1 MKIIDKNILIDLFIK
16 NGLNKS
22 EICKQLGISLE
33 VLNKNLELYN
43 ITRDLDT
50 MRSHAA
56 MQSREANFQKVFSSL
71 DVERFKS
78 RYNTSGVYYEDLMS
92 EFSLT
97 SRHLDR
103 ILKELG
109 LEKRKRSDAEKLNA
123 LKSQVSSEELLTYY
137 VTENHSCDETLLH
150 FNITYTQ
157 LNKLLHEYNIVKD
170 RKLIVQTSA
179 KTKEKVYGSANY
191 NNRDKAKETC
201 LEKYGVDNL
210 FRDTER
216 MKKAY
221 QEKLGVDHP
230 MHLQRVRDKMVSNT
244 DYDAL
249 ISKTHATNLA
259 KYGVENAATLPE
271 VRARIRESVKDTF
284 MNKYGAT
291 CYWTTSECK
300 SAYNSVH
307 SVPNDTFASLL
318 VNSNIPY
325 KREHKLLN
333 RSYDF
338 IVGKNLI
345 EINPSATHNS
355 TWSVFGDVGIDKYYH
370 RDKSQLAEDN
380 GYRCI
385 HVWDWDDKAKI
396 VKLLLPRKRVFA
408 RKCEIKEVDL
418 NTTREYLNEH
428 HLQGYAKD
436 EIRIG
441 LYYNDGLVSIMT
453 FGKPRYNKKCDYELI
468 RYCSS
473 YDVVGGAEK
482 LFSHFIKN
490 YNPNQVVSY
499 CDKSKFTGKT
509 YTKLGF
515 KFISNT
521 VSKHWYNPKTDVHVT
536 DNLLRQRG
544 FDQLFGTSYGK
555 GTSNE
560 VLMLEAGFVEIF
572 DAGQTT
578 YIWTRGD

>member
-1 MKIIDKNILIDLFIK
+1 MKIIDKQTLIDLFVTK
-16 NGLNKS
+16 QLNKS

-33 VLNKNLELYN
+33 VLNKNLGSYN

-71 DVERFKS
+71 DVEKFKS
-78 RYNTSGVYYEDLMS
+78 RYNTSGVYYEDILA

-109 LEKRKRSDAEKLNA
+109 LQKRKRSDAEKLNA
-123 LKSQVSSEELLTYY
+123 LKSQVPSEELLDYY
-137 VTENHSCDETLLH
+137 VTSNHSCDETLSH

-179 KTKEKVYGSANY
+179 KTKEQVYGSANY
-191 NNRDKAKETC
+191 NNREKAKETC

-210 FRDTER
+210 FKDTER

-230 MHLQRVRDKMVSNT
+230 MYLDDVKNRMVEHT
-244 DYDAL
+244 DYEKRAL
-249 ISKTHATNLA
+249 TTRQNNMQR
-259 KYGVENAATLPE
+259 YGVMNTSQLPD
-271 VRARIRESVKDTF
+271 VKQKIGKSLRDTF
-284 MNKYGAT
+284 VDRYGST
-291 CYWTTSECK
+291 CYWTSSECK
-300 SAYNSVH
+300 SSYNSTH
-307 SVPNDTFASLL
+307 SQYNDEFDGMLNA
-318 VNSNIPY
+318 SNIAFQ
-325 KREHKLLN
+325 REFRLFN
-333 RSYDF
+333 RVFDF
-338 IVGKNLI
+338 KCGNNLV
-345 EINPSATHNS
+345 EINPYPTHNS
-355 TWSVFGDVGIDKYYH
+355 TWGIFSDGPLDKYYH

-396 VKLLLPRKRVFA
+396 VKLLLPRQRVFA
-408 RKCEIKEVDL
+408 RKCEVREVDL

-436 EIRIG
+436 DIRLG
-441 LYYNDGLVSIMT
+441 LFYDDSLVSIMT
-453 FGKPRYNKKCDYELI
+453 FGKPRYNKNCDYELI

-473 YDVVGGAEK
+473 YDVIGGAEK
-482 LFSHFIKN
+482 LFSHFLRE
-490 YNPNQVVSY
+490 YNPDKVVSY
-499 CDKSKFTGKT
+499 CDKSKFTGAT
-509 YTKLGF
+509 YKKLGF

-521 VSKHWYNPKTDVHVT
+521 VSKHWYNPKTGLHVT

-544 FDQLFGTSYGK
+544 FDQLFGTYYGK

-560 VLMLEAGFVEIF
+560 ALMLQAGFVEIF

>member
-1 MKIIDKNILIDLFIK
+1 MEIIDKNILTDLFITK
-16 NGLNKS
+16 GLNKS
-22 EICKQLGISLE
+22 EICKFLNISAD
-33 VLNKNLELYN
+33 VLNHNLDLYN
-43 ITRDLDT
+43 LNRDLDT

-56 MQSREANFQKVFSSL
+56 IQSREANFQKVFSSL
-71 DVERFKS
+71 DVESFKS
-78 RYNTSGVYYEDLMS
+78 RYNTSGVYYEDLLA

-109 LEKRKRSDAEKLNA
+109 LEKRKRVDAQKLEA
-123 LKSQVSSEELLTYY
+123 LKLQVPYTDLLQYY

-150 FNITYTQ
+150 FNINYSQ
-157 LNKLLHEYNIVKD
+157 LNKLLHEYGIVKD

-179 KTKEKVYGSANY
+179 KTKEQVYGSATY

-201 LEKYGVDNL
+201 LEKYGVDNP
-210 FRDTER
+210 FKDSDR

-221 QEKLGVDHP
+221 REKLGVDHP
-230 MHLQRVRDKMVSNT
+230 MHLDDVKNRMVEHT
-244 DYDAL
+244 DYGKRAL
-249 ISKTHATNLA
+249 ITRQNNMKR
-259 KYGVENAATLPE
+259 YGVLNTSQLPY
-271 VRARIRESVKDTF
+271 VKQKIGKSLRDTF
-284 MNKYGAT
+284 VDRYGAT
-291 CYWTTSECK
+291 CYWTSSKCK
-300 SAYNSVH
+300 SSYNSTH
-307 SVPNDTFASLL
+307 SQYNDGFDRLL
-318 VNSNIPY
+318 ADNGVAFL
-325 KREHKLLN
+325 REFKLFN
-333 RSYDF
+333 RVFDF
-338 IVGKNLI
+338 KCENNLI
-345 EINPSATHNS
+345 EIDPYPTHNS
-355 TWSVFGDVGIDKYYH
+355 TWGIFSDGPMDKYYH
-370 RDKSQLAEDN
+370 RDKSQLAEEN

-408 RKCEIKEVDL
+408 RKCTVREVDL

-441 LYYNDGLVSIMT
+441 LYYNDELVSIMT

-482 LFSHFIKN
+482 LFSHFIKD

-499 CDKSKFTGKT
+499 CDKSKFTGNT
-509 YTKLGF
+509 YIKLGF

-521 VSKHWYNPKTDVHVT
+521 VSKHWYNPKTDIHVT

-560 VLMLEAGFVEIF
+560 ALMLEAGFVEIF

>member
-1 MKIIDKNILIDLFIK
+1 MKIIDKQTLIDLFVTK
-16 NGLNKS
+16 QLNKS
-22 EICKQLGISLE
+22 EICKQLGISIE
-33 VLNKNLELYN
+33 VLNKNLDSYN

-56 MQSREANFQKVFSSL
+56 MQSREANFQKVFLSL
-71 DVERFKS
+71 DVEKFKS
-78 RYNTSGVYYEDLMS
+78 RYNTLGVYYEDLLA

-109 LEKRKRSDAEKLNA
+109 LQKRKRSDAEKLNA
-123 LKSQVSSEELLTYY
+123 LKSQVPSEELLDYY
-137 VTENHSCDETLLH
+137 VTSNHSCDETMSH
-150 FNITYTQ
+150 FKITYTQ
-157 LNKLLHEYNIVKD
+157 LNKLLHEYGIVKD

-179 KTKEKVYGSANY
+179 KTKEQVYGSANY

-230 MHLQRVRDKMVSNT
+230 MHLQRVKDKMVSNT
-244 DYDAL
+244 NYEAL
-249 ISKTHATNLA
+249 ISKTHATNLV

-271 VRARIRESVKDTF
+271 VKARIRASVKDTF

-291 CYWTTSECK
+291 CYWTTPECK

-318 VNSNIPY
+318 DVTKIPY
-325 KREHKLLN
+325 QREHKLLN

-338 IVGKNLI
+338 IVGRNLI

-408 RKCEIKEVDL
+408 RKCVVKEVDL

-436 EIRIG
+436 EIRMG
-441 LYYNDGLVSIMT
+441 LYYNDELVSIMT
-453 FGKPRYNKKCDYELI
+453 FGKPRYNKKCDCELI

-482 LFSHFIKN
+482 LFSHFIKD

-499 CDKSKFTGKT
+499 CDKSKFTGET

-521 VSKHWYNPKTDVHVT
+521 VSKHWYNPKTDTHVT

-555 GTSNE
+555 GTANE
-560 VLMLEAGFVEIF
+560 ALMLEAGFVEIF

>member
-1 MKIIDKNILIDLFIK
+1 MKIIDKNILIDLFITK
-16 NGLNKS
+16 GLNKS
-22 EICKQLGISLE
+22 EICKSLNISAD
-33 VLNKNLELYN
+33 VLNHNLELYN
-43 ITRDLDT
+43 LNRDLDT

-56 MQSREANFQKVFSSL
+56 IQSREANFQKVFSSL

-78 RYNTSGVYYEDLMS
+78 RYNTSGVYYEDLLA

-109 LEKRKRSDAEKLNA
+109 LEKRKRVDAEKLEA
-123 LKSQVSSEELLTYY
+123 LKLQVPHTDLLQYY
-137 VTENHSCDETLLH
+137 VTENHSCVETLSH
-150 FNITYTQ
+150 FNINYSQ
-157 LNKLLHEYNIVKD
+157 LNKLLHEYGIVKD

-179 KTKEKVYGSANY
+179 KTKEQVYGSANY

-201 LEKYGVDNL
+201 LEKYGVDNP
-210 FRDTER
+210 FKDTDR

-230 MHLQRVRDKMVSNT
+230 MHLKRVKDKMVSNT

-249 ISKTHATNLA
+249 ISKTHATNLLR
-259 KYGVENAATLPE
+259 YGVENAATLPE
-271 VRARIRESVKDTF
+271 VRARIKESVKATF
-284 MNKYGAT
+284 MAKYGAT
-291 CYWTTSECK
+291 CYWTTSNCK
-300 SAYNSVH
+300 SAYNAVH
-307 SVPNDTFASLL
+307 SAPNEEFADLL
-318 VNSNIPY
+318 SSNNVIYNREY
-325 KREHKLLN
+325 KLFN

-338 IVGKNLI
+338 KVGNNLI

-355 TWSVFGDVGIDKYYH
+355 TWSVFSDVGIDKYYH
-370 RDKSQLAEDN
+370 RDKSQLADEN

-385 HVWDWDDKAKI
+385 HVWDWDDKSKI

-408 RKCEIKEVDL
+408 RKCTVREVDL

-441 LYYNDGLVSIMT
+441 LYYNDELVSIMT

-482 LFSHFIKN
+482 LFSHFIKD

-499 CDKSKFTGKT
+499 CDKSKFTGNT
-509 YTKLGF
+509 YIKLGF

>member
-1 MKIIDKNILIDLFIK
+1 MKIIDKQTLIDLFVTK
-16 NGLNKS
+16 QLNKS
-22 EICKQLGISLE
+22 EICKQLGISIE
-33 VLNKNLELYN
+33 VLNKNLDSYN
-43 ITRDLDT
+43 ITRDLNT

-56 MQSREANFQKVFSSL
+56 MQSREANFQKVFLSL
-71 DVERFKS
+71 DVEKFKS
-78 RYNTSGVYYEDLMS
+78 RYNTLGVYYEDLLA

-109 LEKRKRSDAEKLNA
+109 LQKRKRSDAEKLNA
-123 LKSQVSSEELLTYY
+123 LKSQVSSGELLDYY
-137 VTENHSCDETLLH
+137 VTSNHSCDETMSH
-150 FNITYTQ
+150 FKITYTQ
-157 LNKLLHEYNIVKD
+157 LNKLLHEYGIVKD

-179 KTKEKVYGSANY
+179 KTKEQVYGSANY

-230 MHLQRVRDKMVSNT
+230 MHLQRVKDKMVSNT
-244 DYDAL
+244 NYEAL
-249 ISKTHATNLA
+249 ISKTHATNLV

-271 VRARIRESVKDTF
+271 VKARIRASVKDTF

-291 CYWTTSECK
+291 CYWTTPECK

-318 VNSNIPY
+318 DVTKIPY
-325 KREHKLLN
+325 EREHKLLN

-338 IVGKNLI
+338 IVGRNLI

-396 VKLLLPRKRVFA
+396 VQLLLPRKRVFA
-408 RKCEIKEVDL
+408 RKCVVKEVDL

-441 LYYNDGLVSIMT
+441 LYYNDELVSIMT

-482 LFSHFIKN
+482 LFSHFIKD

-521 VSKHWYNPKTDVHVT
+521 VSKHWYNPKTDTHVT

-560 VLMLEAGFVEIF
+560 ALMLEAGFVEIF